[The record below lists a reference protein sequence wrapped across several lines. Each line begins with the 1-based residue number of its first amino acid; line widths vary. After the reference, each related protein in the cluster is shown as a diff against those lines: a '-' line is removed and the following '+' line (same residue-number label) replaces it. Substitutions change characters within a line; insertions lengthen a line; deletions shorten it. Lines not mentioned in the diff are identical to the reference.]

1 MSIITPV
8 SRSSKLTTRP
18 PAHPYGDEDSG
29 ELEFKPLTAQE
40 AQDLRKRN
48 PALSPWV
55 VVAWQALVG
64 LVTALAA
71 WGFTGKPST
80 GISAGYGAL
89 VVVVPA
95 MLFARGLTGQ
105 FSSPNTASAGALG
118 GMGFFVWEA
127 VKIAVSIAMLFAA
140 SRWVADLDWLA
151 LLIGLILTMKVYWV
165 ALLMRPKAK

>member
-1 MSIITPV
+1 MSIIAPV
-8 SRSSKLTTRP
+8 SRSGKVTARP
-18 PAHPYGDEDSG
+18 PAHPYGDDDSG
-29 ELEFKPLTAQE
+29 ELEFKRLTAQE

-48 PALSPWV
+48 PALSPWA

-64 LVTALAA
+64 ILVALGA
-71 WGFTGKPST
+71 WGFTGKLST

-105 FSSPNTASAGALG
+105 FSSPNTASAGAFG

-127 VKIAVSIAMLFAA
+127 VKIVVSIAMLFAA
-140 SRWVADLDWLA
+140 SRWVVDLDWLA

-165 ALLMRPKAK
+165 ALLMRPKAR